1 MELERWQALGNEYL
15 IVERERLR
23 FELNPKKVRLL
34 CDERA
39 GLGADGVLE
48 LSHGDDDAVSA
59 DLTIWNADGSQA
71 ELSGNGS
78 RQAFLYLRASG
89 WSDSTALAIKTPAGV
104 ITAELTGPDS
114 ATVSIGR
121 ATTASSQFPGGP
133 EDGRSEIEIG
143 GVGVPFQFVSVGNPQ
158 CVFEVA
164 SSMLLDALEL
174 EKIGPLVEND
184 ARFPGR
190 TNVSWW
196 TPLGDGRI
204 RARIF
209 ERGVGETA
217 SSGTGASGAAVA
229 SVLAGGSSPV
239 TVVLDGGELL
249 VALGERMA
257 VELSGTAN
265 CVERLRLS
273 DELLERVSAA

>member
-15 IVERERLR
+15 IVESERLH
-23 FELNPKKVRLL
+23 FELGADGVRAL
-34 CDERA
+34 CDDLT

-59 DLTIWNADGSQA
+59 DLTIWNSDGSQA
-71 ELSGNGS
+71 ELSGNGT

-89 WSDSTALAIKTPAGV
+89 WADSNSLAIRTPAGI

-114 ATVSIGR
+114 ATVELGR
-121 ATTASSQFPGGP
+121 ATTASSQFPEGP
-133 EDGRSEIEIG
+133 ADGRAEVEISGHVER
-143 GVGVPFQFVSVGNPQ
+143 FQFVSVGNPQ

-164 SSMLLDALEL
+164 SPEQLDALDIGA
-174 EKIGPLVEND
+174 IGPLIEHD
-184 ARFPGR
+184 SRFPGR

-196 TPLGDGRI
+196 TAIDERKI

-239 TVVLDGGELL
+239 TVALDGGELL
-249 VALGERMA
+249 VEVDDAMNVA
-257 VELSGTAN
+257 LSGTAN
-265 CVERLRLS
+265 CVEQIRVS
-273 DELLERVSAA
+273 GELLDRATGL

>member
-23 FELNPKKVRLL
+23 FELGADGVRAL
-34 CDERA
+34 CDDLT
-39 GLGADGVLE
+39 GLGADGVLQ

-59 DLTIWNADGSQA
+59 ELTIWNSDGSQA

-89 WSDSTALAIKTPAGV
+89 WADSNSLAIRTPAGI

-114 ATVSIGR
+114 ATVELGR
-121 ATTASSQFPGGP
+121 ATTASSQFPGGSA
-133 EDGRSEIEIG
+133 DGRAEVEINGRLER
-143 GVGVPFQFVSVGNPQ
+143 FQFVSVGNPQ
-158 CVFEVA
+158 CVFEVG
-164 SSMLLDALEL
+164 SPEQLDALDL
-174 EKIGPLVEND
+174 GAIGPLIEHD
-184 ARFPGR
+184 SRFPDR

-196 TPLGDGRI
+196 TAIDERKI

-239 TVVLDGGELL
+239 TVSLDGGELL
-249 VALGERMA
+249 VEVDDAMNVA
-257 VELSGTAN
+257 LSGTAN
-265 CVERLRLS
+265 CVEQIRVS
-273 DELLERVSAA
+273 GELLARVTRL

>member
-23 FELNPKKVRLL
+23 FELGADGVRAL
-34 CDERA
+34 CDDLT

-59 DLTIWNADGSQA
+59 DLTIWNSDGSQA
-71 ELSGNGS
+71 ELSGNGT

-89 WSDSTALAIKTPAGV
+89 WADSNSLAIRTPAGI

-114 ATVSIGR
+114 ATVELGR
-121 ATTASSQFPGGP
+121 ATTASSQFPEGP
-133 EDGRSEIEIG
+133 ADGRAEVEISGRVER
-143 GVGVPFQFVSVGNPQ
+143 FQFVSVGNPQ

-164 SSMLLDALEL
+164 SPEQLDALDIGA
-174 EKIGPLVEND
+174 IGPLIEHD
-184 ARFPGR
+184 SRFPGR

-196 TPLGDGRI
+196 TAIDERKI

-239 TVVLDGGELL
+239 TVALDGGELL
-249 VALGERMA
+249 VEVDDAMNVA
-257 VELSGTAN
+257 LSGTAN
-265 CVERLRLS
+265 CVERIRVS
-273 DELLERVSAA
+273 GELLDRVTSL

>member
-23 FELNPKKVRLL
+23 FQLSAAAVRLL
-34 CDERA
+34 CDEA
-39 GLGADGVLE
+39 SGLGADGILE
-48 LSHGDDDAVSA
+48 LSDDEDDAVSA
-59 DLTIWNADGSQA
+59 ALTIWNSDGSQA

-78 RQAFLYLRASG
+78 RQAFLYLRACG
-89 WSDSTALAIKTPAGV
+89 WTDSNSLAIRTPAGI

-114 ATVSIGR
+114 ATVQIGQ
-121 ATTASSQFPGGP
+121 ASTASSQFPDGP
-133 EDGRSEIEIG
+133 SDGRAEIEIDQAG
-143 GVGVPFQFVSVGNPQ
+143 ESFQFVSVGNPQ
-158 CVFEVA
+158 CAFEVESA
-164 SSMLLDALEL
+164 DALDALDL
-174 EKIGPLVEND
+174 GRIGPIVEND
-184 ARFPGR
+184 ARFPAR
-190 TNVSWW
+190 TNASWW
-196 TPLGDGRI
+196 TALGEGRI

-249 VALGERMA
+249 VEVDRSLN
-257 VELSGTAN
+257 VELSGSAN
-265 CVERLRLS
+265 LVEKIRLS
-273 DELLERVSAA
+273 DQMLARVSNA

>member
-23 FELNPKKVRLL
+23 FQLSAAAVRLL
-34 CDERA
+34 CDEA
-39 GLGADGVLE
+39 SGLGADGILE
-48 LSHGDDDAVSA
+48 LSDDEDDAVSA
-59 DLTIWNADGSQA
+59 ALTIWNSDGSQA

-78 RQAFLYLRASG
+78 RQAFLYLRACG
-89 WSDSTALAIKTPAGV
+89 WTDSNSLAIRTPAGI

-114 ATVSIGR
+114 ATVQIGQ
-121 ATTASSQFPGGP
+121 ASTASSQFPDGP
-133 EDGRSEIEIG
+133 SDGRAEIEIDQAG
-143 GVGVPFQFVSVGNPQ
+143 QSFQFVSVGNPQ
-158 CVFEVA
+158 CAFEVESA
-164 SSMLLDALEL
+164 DALDALDL
-174 EKIGPLVEND
+174 GRIGPIVEND
-184 ARFPGR
+184 ARFPAR
-190 TNVSWW
+190 TNASWW
-196 TPLGDGRI
+196 TALGEGRI

-249 VALGERMA
+249 VEVDRSLN
-257 VELSGTAN
+257 VELSGSAN
-265 CVERLRLS
+265 LVEKIRLS
-273 DELLERVSAA
+273 DQMLARVSNA

>member
-1 MELERWQALGNEYL
+1 MQLERWQALGNEYL

-23 FELNPKKVRLL
+23 FGLDAKKVRLL
-34 CDERA
+34 CDEES

-48 LSHGDDDAVSA
+48 LSHDDENAVSA
-59 DLTIWNADGSQA
+59 ELTIWNADGSQA

-89 WSDSTALAIKTPAGV
+89 WTDSDSLAIKTPAGV
-104 ITAELTGPDS
+104 VTAELTGPDS
-114 ATVSIGR
+114 ATVSIGN
-121 ATTASSQFPGGP
+121 ATTASSQFPDGP
-133 EDGRSEIEIG
+133 TDGRSEMQID
-143 GVGVPFQFVSVGNPQ
+143 GVDAPFQFVSVGNPQ
-158 CVFEVA
+158 CAFKVA
-164 SSMLLDALEL
+164 SPELLDALDL
-174 EKIGPLVEND
+174 DTIGPSVEND

-190 TNVSWW
+190 TNASWW

-249 VALGERMA
+249 VAIGEQMT

-265 CVERLRLS
+265 CVEQIRLS
-273 DELLERVSAA
+273 GELLERVSAA